1 MKSELEN
8 FDYFIDD
15 LLLSDAELLKNE
27 LDFLLMQTL
36 FNSFDLEG
44 LQDPNIHD
52 QFKIAI

>member
-1 MKSELEN
+1 MKSELEI

-15 LLLSDAELLKNE
+15 LLSSDAELLKNE